1 MENPIKKL
9 FLFVFFIFALNAEE
23 AERQN
28 GFIGAIGIRIDYK
41 YHKADSSVVS
51 GAITSLQGFI
61 GWNWKDYVKME
72 FSGRLGAGSNN
83 IKGDYPIG
91 TQTQLSRLTFKG
103 GAFLDI
109 DFEGKVGYNTLSS
122 LKMWDNAL
130 FFNIGTNVDIST
142 HYATYTPFATQ
153 LSLINAFV
161 ELEGRSAINTHF
173 SFDYF
178 ARGIVGIDIISIGG
192 SDLLVSPLPAS
203 VLALGGKVGVGF
215 RYKIGEKAYFFMR
228 LVGTYYNIAKSP
240 TANIAITSNPHT
252 NELIPNAK
260 SSFAY
265 PKSHTLYGGLYF
277 GIGI

>member
-9 FLFVFFIFALNAEE
+9 LLFVIFILALNANE
-23 AERQN
+23 ANYQN

-61 GWNWKDYVKME
+61 GYNWKDYVKME
-72 FSGRLGAGSNN
+72 FGGKLGAGSNS
-83 IKGDYPIG
+83 IKGKYPIG
-91 TQTQLSRLTFKG
+91 TSTQLSHLTFKG

-130 FFNIGTNVDIST
+130 FFNLGTSTEIST

-161 ELEGRSAINTHF
+161 ELEGRSAIDTHF

-178 ARGIVGIDIISIGG
+178 ARGILGIYNISISG
-192 SDLLVSPLPAS
+192 SDLTATPSPSS
-203 VLALGGKVGVGF
+203 VLMLGGKVGVGF
-215 RYKIGEKAYFFMR
+215 RYRIGERAYFFMR
-228 LVGTYYNIAKSP
+228 LVGTYYNTAKSP
-240 TANIAITSNPHT
+240 ATNIAITSNPHT